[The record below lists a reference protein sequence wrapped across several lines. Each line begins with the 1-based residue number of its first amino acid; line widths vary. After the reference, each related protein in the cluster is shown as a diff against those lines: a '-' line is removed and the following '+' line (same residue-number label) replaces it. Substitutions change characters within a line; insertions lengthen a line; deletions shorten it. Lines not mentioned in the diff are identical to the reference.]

1 MSENKFKTMRH
12 IETVRNYLDAVI
24 KALINRSETHDQSKL
39 QSPEVE
45 AFEIY
50 TKKLRDCT
58 YGSEQYKK
66 FLEELKP
73 VLKHHYNLNSHHPE
87 HYISG
92 VKDMTL
98 IDIIEM
104 FCDWQAAGL
113 RHEDGDIFKSIEINQ
128 KRYGFSDELA
138 DIFRNTA
145 RWLLT
150 EKVNHKA
157 QES

>member
-73 VLKHHYNLNSHHPE
+73 VLKHHYNFNSHHPE
-87 HYISG
+87 HYKNGIH
-92 VKDMTL
+92 DMTL
-98 IDIIEM
+98 LDKIEM
-104 FCDWQAAGL
+104 LCDWRAAGR
-113 RHEDGDIFKSIEINQ
+113 RHKNGNIINSIEIGQ
-128 KRYGFSDELA
+128 KRFDYDDDA
-138 DIFRNTA
+138 K
-145 RWLLT
+145 
-150 EKVNHKA
+150 EKLIRSAK
-157 QES
+157 EMKL